1 MISRYTSVVVLYRLL
16 LLILLIAPAI
26 GLFSVTVSAFKY
38 HEPEKISQN
47 SPAEAKIS
55 EVVPREARILVISD
69 KTIEPEQSPIEL
81 EDDKVSSKS
90 QKNKNKKDLTIS
102 KSSSVF
108 KVPFY
113 SQFNDIS
120 QADWKKVGCGIASLA
135 MLISFYEDEPVSV
148 DGLLK
153 KGISDHAYLDSSGWI
168 HSGLINLSHEYGLD
182 GVSRSVANLK
192 MPEAFSELEKELET
206 GPVMASVHYT
216 FEPTNPI
223 PHLVVVNGVADGK
236 VFYNDPAEENGG
248 GSLSIDKFQK
258 AWKKRYISIRP
269 IS

>member
-1 MISRYTSVVVLYRLL
+1 MLYRI
-16 LLILLIAPAI
+16 LLILILVSPT
-26 GLFSVTVSAFKY
+26 LVLSVFAVSAFTLNPSTV
-38 HEPEKISQN
+38 EITPDVETVVS
-47 SPAEAKIS
+47 SPKR
-55 EVVPREARILVISD
+55 EVRLLVI
-69 KTIEPEQSPIEL
+69 
-81 EDDKVSSKS
+81 
-90 QKNKNKKDLTIS
+90 KNK
-102 KSSSVF
+102 SSELPESLENLEKAINPVKQTEVF

-135 MLISFYEDEPVSV
+135 MLISYYEHETVSV

-153 KGISDHAYLDSSGWI
+153 KGISNHAYLDSAGWV
-168 HSGLINLSHEYGLD
+168 HSGLIDLSHEYGLD
-182 GVSRSVANLK
+182 GESKSLANLK
-192 MPEAFSELEKELET
+192 MPEAFLELEKELET

-248 GSLSIDKFQK
+248 GSLSIEKFQK
-258 AWKKRYISIRP
+258 AWKKRYIAIRP

>member
-1 MISRYTSVVVLYRLL
+1 MLYRI
-16 LLILLIAPAI
+16 LLILILVSPTLA
-26 GLFSVTVSAFKY
+26 LSVFVVSAFTLNPSTV
-38 HEPEKISQN
+38 EINPDVET
-47 SPAEAKIS
+47 
-55 EVVPREARILVISD
+55 V
-69 KTIEPEQSPIEL
+69 
-81 EDDKVSSKS
+81 VSSPKREVRLLVV
-90 QKNKNKKDLTIS
+90 KNK
-102 KSSSVF
+102 SSELPESLENLEKAINPAKQTEVF

-135 MLISFYEDEPVSV
+135 MLISYYEHETVSV

-153 KGISDHAYLDSSGWI
+153 KGISNHAYLDSAGWV

-182 GVSRSVANLK
+182 GESKSVANLN
-192 MPEAFSELEKELET
+192 MSEAFSELEKELET

-223 PHLVVVNGVADGK
+223 PHLVVVNGVSNGK

-248 GSLSIDKFQK
+248 GSLSIEKFQK
-258 AWKKRYISIRP
+258 AWKKRYIAIRP